1 MKNLFSLTIILLIGT
16 VLTAQEVVSS
26 GGETQSASG
35 YEISWTIG
43 EPVIETISSGTNTL
57 TQGFHQSKL
66 TITPVTEFF
75 YPDIE
80 MKVFPNPTQDFVIIQ
95 FNEMIKNLHF
105 SLFDL
110 TGKVLK
116 SKLIT
121 STETRLNL
129 KTYASGSYI
138 LKLSHNNQRPLQT
151 FKVIKK

>member
-26 GGETQSASG
+26 GGESQSASG

-66 TITPVTEFF
+66 TVTPVTEFF